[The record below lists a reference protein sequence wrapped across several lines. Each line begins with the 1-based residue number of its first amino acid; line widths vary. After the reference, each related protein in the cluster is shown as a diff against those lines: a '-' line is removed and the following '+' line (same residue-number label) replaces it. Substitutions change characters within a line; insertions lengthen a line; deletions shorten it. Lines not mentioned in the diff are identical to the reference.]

1 MSANNVIEIPNKQ
14 METTLRAIREIQAT
28 LPVVIEGQKA
38 LAQVTRVRYLAL
50 IEEGFT
56 PDQALT
62 LCKV

>member
-1 MSANNVIEIPNKQ
+1 MSANKVVEIPNKQ

-62 LCKV
+62 LCKA

>member
-62 LCKV
+62 LCKA